1 MINAYLVPVCSD
13 QLSGGC
19 DGKMPA
25 LSIGRVYN
33 PEMGKSLQN
42 IPPGREL
49 FTVADDWHYPIYR
62 ASKQHFSKE

>member
-1 MINAYLVPVCSD
+1 
-13 QLSGGC
+13 
-19 DGKMPA
+19 
-25 LSIGRVYN
+25 
-33 PEMGKSLQN
+33 MGKSLQN